1 MIEDKNEQIT
11 GVDEKIGVTLHDNK
25 TTATRRLTAKE
36 KRYVEAIAEG
46 KTRRDAVR
54 GAYDVKPDGS
64 VKTLDKMA
72 DLIEKRPAV
81 MALLQRHEEEAQQ
94 SVIDVMRYAR
104 EYGSTRDR
112 DGAQYARVA
121 LDGAN
126 SLLDRIHGKAKQSI
140 DVQSTTV
147 NINIDLSDM

>member
-1 MIEDKNEQIT
+1 MIEKEQIT
-11 GVDEKIGVTLHDNK
+11 DEMPKKPVAQDDKPL
-25 TTATRRLTAKE
+25 RRVTAKE
-36 KRYVEAIAEG
+36 KAYVAAIAEG
-46 KTRRDAVR
+46 KTRRDAVK
-54 GAYDVKPDGS
+54 GAYDVKPNGS

-81 MALLQRHEEEAQQ
+81 MALLQKHEEEAQE
-94 SVIDVMRYAR
+94 VVVDVMRYAK

-126 SLLDRIHGKAKQSI
+126 SLLDRIHGKAMQQI
-140 DVQSTTV
+140 QMNSTSV
-147 NINIDLSDM
+147 NINVDLSQ

>member
-1 MIEDKNEQIT
+1 MIDKIEQT
-11 GVDEKIGVTLHDNK
+11 TDVTPKNGVMQHDTK
-25 TTATRRLTAKE
+25 QRRLTAKE
-36 KRYVEAIAEG
+36 KAYVAGIAEG
-46 KTRRDAVR
+46 KTRRQAIKD
-54 GAYDVKPDGS
+54 AYDVKPDGS

-81 MALLQRHEEEAQQ
+81 MALLQKHEEEAQET
-94 SVIDVMRYAR
+94 VVDVMRYAR

-126 SLLDRIHGKAKQSI
+126 SLLDRIHGKAMQQI
-140 DVQSTTV
+140 QMNSTSV
-147 NINIDLSDM
+147 NINVDLSQ

>member
-1 MIEDKNEQIT
+1 MIDKIEQT
-11 GVDEKIGVTLHDNK
+11 TDETPKKPVVQDDKPL
-25 TTATRRLTAKE
+25 RRVTAKE
-36 KRYVEAIAEG
+36 KAYVAAIAEG
-46 KTRRDAVR
+46 KTRRDAVK
-54 GAYDVKPDGS
+54 GAYDVKPNGS

-81 MALLQRHEEEAQQ
+81 MALLQKHEEEAQE
-94 SVIDVMRYAR
+94 VVVDVMRYAK

-126 SLLDRIHGKAKQSI
+126 SLLDRIHGKAMQQI
-140 DVQSTTV
+140 QMNSTSV
-147 NINIDLSDM
+147 NINVDLSQ